1 MLILVSKKVI
11 SLFTEGGPFRFH
23 QSSMGPSNTKIQ
35 QHEYTRQKRRTTLSE
50 YLHVKNRYNM
60 SLNATKRPFGHM
72 DIGVGNSKK
81 VGKLCFIHFGS
92 NTAFV
97 CFEHWITKLTN

>member
-1 MLILVSKKVI
+1 MYAVTILQPPPPDPLAEFPWYHFDSDRHVSDSKLNSIGQV
-11 SLFTEGGPFRFH
+11 SWYHFDSDRH
-23 QSSMGPSNTKIQ
+23 
-35 QHEYTRQKRRTTLSE
+35 
-50 YLHVKNRYNM
+50 M

-72 DIGVGNSKK
+72 DIVVGNSKK
-81 VGKLCFIHFGS
+81 VGKSCFIHFGS